1 MAARKSQPMK
11 TIAGVGTIP
20 QSWTV
25 AKIGEIGRPNTP
37 VVKTGP
43 FGAQLQSK
51 DFRSDGVPVLNIGN
65 VQPGYFDI
73 RKLDHVSPEKAQQLS
88 TYFLNE
94 GDLVFSRSASIGRTA
109 CCTKDM
115 VGWLMSY
122 HLMRLSVDQERCCPR
137 FVMFSLMLSPVIVNQ
152 VNAITQGG
160 TRSGINTAILENLR
174 IAFPNLETQK
184 SIVRVIDTLDDA
196 IEATRAVID
205 QTRKLKT
212 ALLQDLLTIGL
223 PGRHKQRKIVTHI
236 GQMPSDWQVHSI
248 GSLFNVELGKM
259 LSKAA
264 KTGMHYRRYLGNS
277 NVKWGSFDLTSVE
290 QMDFKPDEFRR
301 FQLRKGDVLICEG
314 GEVGR
319 TAVWDDEIVDCCYQ
333 KAIHRLRPKNERS
346 VVPLFMRYF
355 MEHAVKSNLMARF
368 TGESSIAHLTRE
380 TLVEIPMPVPDFDE
394 QLGIVAALESV
405 RCYTDALEQRERTL
419 ACLKS
424 ALGDGLL
431 SGRIAVPED
440 RADGEDKS

>member
-1 MAARKSQPMK
+1 MD
-11 TIAGVGTIP
+11 V
-20 QSWTV
+20 
-25 AKIGEIGRPNTP
+25 
-37 VVKTGP
+37 
-43 FGAQLQSK
+43 
-51 DFRSDGVPVLNIGN
+51 
-65 VQPGYFDI
+65 
-73 RKLDHVSPEKAQQLS
+73 
-88 TYFLNE
+88 
-94 GDLVFSRSASIGRTA
+94 
-109 CCTKDM
+109 
-115 VGWLMSY
+115 
-122 HLMRLSVDQERCCPR
+122 
-137 FVMFSLMLSPVIVNQ
+137 
-152 VNAITQGG
+152 
-160 TRSGINTAILENLR
+160 
-174 IAFPNLETQK
+174 
-184 SIVRVIDTLDDA
+184 A
-196 IEATRAVID
+196 IEATRAVIE

-223 PGRHKQRKIVTHI
+223 PRRHKRRKIVKHI

-248 GSLFNVELGKM
+248 GSLFNVELVKM

-264 KTGMHYRRYLGNS
+264 KTGAHYRRYLGNS
-277 NVKWGSFDLTSVE
+277 NVKWDSFDLTSVE
-290 QMDFKPDEFRR
+290 QMDFKPDEFPR

-440 RADGEDKS
+440 RAVGEDKS